1 MKRLILF
8 DIDETMLHSAGVGRR
23 ALEAALTE
31 SCGRH
36 INMDGLSLSGK
47 TDPQIIREAL
57 IHNGHDHDDL
67 DQLLLK
73 TFEVYLPR
81 LEREVAK
88 SREMTVHGGV
98 IELLEELATASW
110 ANLGLLTG
118 NIEPGARIKL
128 QPFSLNRFFPMGA
141 YGSDS
146 HDRMQLPAIAHKRAI
161 DHFEQDFTPADI
173 VIIGDAVNDV
183 LCAKGYGARSIAV
196 ATGRT
201 PKSDLEA
208 LSPDHLFDTLCE
220 TAKLVAA
227 IGS

>member
-36 INMDGLSLSGK
+36 INMDGMSLSGK
-47 TDPQIIREAL
+47 TDPQICREAL
-57 IHNGHDHDDL
+57 SVHGFAVEEVDA
-67 DQLLLK
+67 LLPR

-88 SREMTVHGGV
+88 SRDMTVHGGV
-98 IELLEELATASW
+98 VQLLQALAKTSW
-110 ANLGLLTG
+110 ASLGLLTG

-128 QPFSLNRFFPMGA
+128 QPFSLNQFFPMGA

-146 HDRMQLPAIAHKRAI
+146 HDRMALPAIAHKRAVE
-161 DHFEQDFTPADI
+161 HFEQDFTPTDI

-201 PKSDLEA
+201 TKSELEA
-208 LSPDHLFDTLCE
+208 LNPDHLLDDLHDT
-220 TAKLVAA
+220 ASVVAA
-227 IGS
+227 IAG

>member
-31 SCGRH
+31 ASGRP
-36 INMDGLSLSGK
+36 INMDGMTLSGK
-47 TDPQIIREAL
+47 TDPQICREAL
-57 IHNGHDHDDL
+57 AVHGFDHEQVDA
-67 DQLLLK
+67 LLPLTYK
-73 TFEVYLPR
+73 AYLPR

-88 SREMTVHGGV
+88 SRDMTVHGGV
-98 IELLEELATASW
+98 VELLAVLSKTDWAS
-110 ANLGLLTG
+110 LGLLTG

-128 QPFSLNRFFPMGA
+128 RPFSLNEYFPMGA

-146 HDRMQLPAIAHKRAI
+146 HDRMCLPAIAHKRAI
-161 DHFEQDFTPADI
+161 DHFTHQFAPEDI

-183 LCAKGYGARSIAV
+183 LCAKGYRARCIAV

-201 PKSDLEA
+201 TKPELEA
-208 LSPDHLFDTLCE
+208 LSPEHLFDDLGD
-220 TAKLVAA
+220 TAKIVAA
-227 IGS
+227 IAG